1 MSEKR
6 MARVN
11 ELIKRTLAEHMH
23 RVLGGS
29 GFDLVAA
36 SITRVKTSPDL
47 KDAYVYVSILGHEG
61 ERENMI
67 QFLSRHRK
75 DFQSDLGSSIRLR
88 YTPRIWFRLDES
100 IEQGDHVLKII
111 AELEREV
118 PAAGVPGGGEP
129 SVNVQLIDGAIG
141 HDD

>member
-67 QFLSRHRK
+67 HFLSNHRK
-75 DFQSDLGSSIRLR
+75 DFQSDLGRSIRLR
-88 YTPRIWFRLDES
+88 YTPRLWFRLDES

-111 AELEREV
+111 SELEREI
-118 PAAGVPGGGEP
+118 PAAVVHGDSGPAANSTP
-129 SVNVQLIDGAIG
+129 TDGATG
-141 HDD
+141 HDE